1 MSDLVFGLVSIVV
14 GVAASY
20 GVFWLLNFLLS
31 LLPGR
36 IYRKVNWLAFLLPA
50 ALLVIMVLIVPLV
63 QTVVWSFKSDNAK
76 EWVGFQN
83 YVNIFTD
90 EVKPNKVE
98 AKKEEGAIFVAAN
111 RILDD
116 RFMGILLNNFLW
128 ILVVPAATVVVGTA
142 AATLTNQ
149 VGATR
154 ERVFKSLIF
163 MPMAISFVAAST
175 IWAYFYSYVPPGR
188 PEVGLL
194 NALVKFLGGEAQPW
208 LTLDKGRLNSFL
220 LMIVIIWLQGGYAMV
235 VISAAIKN
243 VPAETLEAAQL
254 DGANSWQIFFRV
266 VLPQVWGTVMSVF
279 VTILIMVMKI
289 FDIVLAMTRGNF
301 TTSVLAF
308 EWYKEFFENSN
319 LGPASAVVTILVVLI
334 APLMWLQI
342 RTVRQQE
349 ALR

>member
-31 LLPGR
+31 LLPDR

-50 ALLVIMVLIVPLV
+50 ALLVIMVLVAPLV
-63 QTVVWSFKSDNAK
+63 QTVVWSFKSDNVK

-83 YVNIFTD
+83 YVEIFTD
-90 EVKPNKVE
+90 EVKPDKVE
-98 AKKEEGAIFVAAN
+98 AKKEEGAVFVS
-111 RILDD
+111 DD
-116 RFMGILLNNFLW
+116 RIVDGRFTGILLNNFLW

-142 AATLTNQ
+142 TATLSNQ
-149 VGATR
+149 VGPTR

-194 NALVKFLGGEAQPW
+194 NALVKLFGGEAQPW
-208 LTLDKGRLNSFL
+208 LTIDKGRLNSFL
-220 LMIVIIWLQGGYAMV
+220 LMVVIIWLQGGYAMV

-254 DGANSWQIFFRV
+254 DGANSWQVFFRV

>member
-20 GVFWLLNFLLS
+20 AVFWLLHFLLS
-31 LLPGR
+31 LLPER
-36 IYRKVNWLAFLLPA
+36 IYRKVNWMAFLLPA
-50 ALLVIMVLIVPLV
+50 ALLVILVLVAPLV
-63 QTVVWSFKSDNAK
+63 QTVIWSFKSDNVK

-83 YVNIFTD
+83 YVEIFTD
-90 EVKPNKVE
+90 EVKPDKVE
-98 AKKEEGAIFVAAN
+98 AKKEEGAVFVSDD
-111 RILDD
+111 RIWDD
-116 RFMGILLNNFLW
+116 RFMDILLNNLLW
-128 ILVVPAATVVVGTA
+128 VLVVPAATVVVGTA
-142 AATLTNQ
+142 TATLSNQ
-149 VGATR
+149 VGPKR

-175 IWAYFYSYVPPGR
+175 IWAYFYSFVPPGR

-194 NALVKFLGGEAQPW
+194 NAVVKFLGGEAQPW
-208 LTLDKGRLNSFL
+208 LTIDQGRLNSFL
-220 LMIVIIWLQGGYAMV
+220 LMVVIIWLQGGYAMV

-243 VPAETLEAAQL
+243 VPVETLEAAQL
-254 DGANSWQIFFRV
+254 DGANSWQVFFRV

>member
-1 MSDLVFGLVSIVV
+1 MSDLIFGLVSIVV

-20 GVFWLLNFLLS
+20 AVFGLLHFLLS
-31 LLPGR
+31 LLPER

-50 ALLVIMVLIVPLV
+50 ALLVVLVLVAPLV
-63 QTVVWSFKSDNAK
+63 QTVIWSFKSDNVK
-76 EWVGFQN
+76 EWVGVQN
-83 YVNIFTD
+83 YIEIFTD
-90 EVKPNKVE
+90 EVKPEKVE
-98 AKKEEGAIFVAAN
+98 AKKEEGAVFITAD
-111 RILDD
+111 RILDG
-116 RFMGILLNNFLW
+116 RFMDILINNLLW
-128 ILVVPAATVVVGTA
+128 VMVVPAATVVVGTA
-142 AATLTNQ
+142 TATLTNQ
-149 VGATR
+149 MGPKR

-175 IWAYFYSYVPPGR
+175 IWAYFYSFVPPGR

-194 NALVKFLGGEAQPW
+194 NALVKLFGGEAQPW
-208 LTLDKGRLNSFL
+208 LTIDKGRLNSFL
-220 LMIVIIWLQGGYAMV
+220 LMVVIIWLQGGYAMV

-243 VPAETLEAAQL
+243 VPVETLEAAQL
-254 DGANSWQIFFRV
+254 DGANPWQVFFSV
-266 VLPQVWGTVMSVF
+266 VLPQVWGTIMSVF